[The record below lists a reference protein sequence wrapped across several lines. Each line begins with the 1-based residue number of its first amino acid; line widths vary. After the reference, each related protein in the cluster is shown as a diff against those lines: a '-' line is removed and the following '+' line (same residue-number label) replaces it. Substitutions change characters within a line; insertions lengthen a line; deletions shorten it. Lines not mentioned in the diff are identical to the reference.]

1 MDELKITSKFMT
13 KIVSKI
19 VEVILKKKLGYKID
33 IQVNR
38 IDATFDDGKAH
49 FGVDL
54 EGSLDQNEFVK
65 LMKVTGLEN

>member
-38 IDATFDDGKAH
+38 IDVTFDDGKAH

-54 EGSLDQNEFVK
+54 E
-65 LMKVTGLEN
+65 